1 MRFDKVFLTLGLA
14 GVLGWSLA
22 ASDGGIK
29 IGIVDIEQ
37 AVISTD
43 EGKAAREEFERKNR
57 EAEAKLMPLA
67 EKLQE
72 MLKEVEAK
80 KFVLSDEALFQKRLD
95 MAELQNQIQ
104 TKQQELKGQLEVDR
118 ERLIGPLRAK
128 LGEIIVDI
136 GRKEGFSL
144 ILQRGAPGVMY
155 TREALDITDIVIES
169 FNKQG

>member
-14 GVLGWSLA
+14 GILGWSLA
-22 ASDGGIK
+22 ATGDVIK

-57 EAEAKLMPLA
+57 EAEGKLMPLA
-67 EKLQE
+67 EKLQQL
-72 MLKEVEAK
+72 LKEVEAQ

-136 GRKEGFSL
+136 GRREGFSL
-144 ILQRGAPGVMY
+144 IFQRGAPGVMY
-155 TREALDITDIVIES
+155 TREALDITDMIIES